1 MKSICID
8 THMPDVL
15 TIWRWRKEREEFCKL
30 IQCAREAQSEAL
42 LEECQ
47 SLADAAAQVAL
58 DPECGSASVAAKK
71 LAIET
76 RLKVAARFAPEK
88 FGDRVRQDVA
98 GVPGAPLERKI
109 TLDPEQLAQ
118 LQEDEK
124 TALKTIAGKLNP

>member
-1 MKSICID
+1 MI
-8 THMPDVL
+8 
-15 TIWRWRKEREEFCKL
+15 
-30 IQCAREAQSEAL
+30 
-42 LEECQ
+42 EECIE
-47 SLADAAAQVAL
+47 LADEASRLAL
-58 DPECGSASVAAKK
+58 DPQCGSASVAAKK

-98 GVPGAPLERKI
+98 GVPGSPLERKI

-124 TALKTIAGKLNP
+124 TALETITGKLNP